1 MYKKI
6 GIISVT
12 VIIIMM
18 IFIFNQ
24 SSRVDTLDP
33 INANIV
39 MPTKSSRPGC
49 EIKDSCY
56 IPSVLTIRVGESV
69 SWQNQDVAYHTVT
82 SGLYDNPDG
91 LFNSGHLDPN
101 QSFSVSFD
109 KKGTF
114 NYYCALHPWMK
125 GKIIVEN

>member
-6 GIISVT
+6 GIISVG

-24 SSRVDTLDP
+24 SSRVDTLEP

-101 QSFSVSFD
+101 QSFSITFD
-109 KKGTF
+109 KKGNF
-114 NYYCALHPWMK
+114 NYYCTLHPWMK

>member
-6 GIISVT
+6 SIISVA

-18 IFIFNQ
+18 IIIFNQ
-24 SSRVDTLDP
+24 SSRVDTLIP
-33 INANIV
+33 IKADIV
-39 MPTKSSRPGC
+39 MPIKSSRPGC

-56 IPSVLTIRVGESV
+56 IPSTLTIRVGESV

-91 LFNSGHLDPN
+91 LFNSGHLEPN
-101 QSFSVSFD
+101 QSFSITFD
-109 KKGTF
+109 KKGIF

>member
-6 GIISVT
+6 GIISVG

-24 SSRVDTLDP
+24 SSRVDTLEP

-101 QSFSVSFD
+101 QSFSITFD